1 MPNSFAGTLAA
12 INQGDQLMSQ
22 AAAYALL
29 QQVMVDPGL
38 VQRLDSDPSTVFAQ
52 AGITDPTEQQQL
64 LTVLRLMWAGSQHQ
78 TELGQAQQKQQLDMV
93 RAIGEQSQATMDV
106 ASELKSSLRK
116 TLDQIDR
123 AYRSTMLMYQ
133 ISFYLGVALILVAVV
148 MAVTSKEALL
158 PIVFGTLGTL
168 DILTFFLVKP
178 QEQLQNSRASLA
190 QLQAGLYN
198 WFMDSFNQHTFL
210 GLLQQQGKIDAA
222 SMQQVSQALM
232 SNTNQTL
239 DMLQKYCKLVHA

>member
-1 MPNSFAGTLAA
+1 MARALAE
-12 INQGDQLMSQ
+12 QG
-22 AAAYALL
+22 
-29 QQVMVDPGL
+29 
-38 VQRLDSDPSTVFAQ
+38 
-52 AGITDPTEQQQL
+52 
-64 LTVLRLMWAGSQHQ
+64 
-78 TELGQAQQKQQLDMV
+78 K
-93 RAIGEQSQATMDV
+93 ATMAV
-106 ASELKSSLRK
+106 ASDLKSSLRK
-116 TLDQIDR
+116 TLDQIDS

-133 ISFYLGVALILVAVV
+133 ISFYLGILLILVALGL
-148 MAVTSKEALL
+148 ALTTKESLL
-158 PIVFGTLGTL
+158 PMVFGTLGTL

-210 GLLQQQGKIDAA
+210 GLLQQQGKLDAA

-239 DMLQKYCKLVHA
+239 EMLQKYCKLVNA